1 MNFFRKIF
9 RSKKRSRAH
18 TDAQRYVND
27 YNEARGYY
35 NNADDKGDYRISRD
49 DAFLP
54 PRFPEANTN
63 RPMSAPPS
71 PIGISDYPTYN
82 FRTGHSAVS
91 RLPDN
96 VLHRI
101 FTFVC
106 PHATDHSYLSAE
118 ETATEAGCMLC
129 DMRDLARCGTVN
141 RRWHRIAEPLQYTS
155 IRLDS
160 VHYCG
165 LEEELENKRK
175 RGSFFQKK
183 HEAPVEVPEMRMR
196 LLYRTFQENER
207 IACLVQYL
215 RVPYM
220 TRETCIAD
228 HARLVSLTPEMRYC
242 DMAEGVFSDDN
253 TCVGLKAILYARCPE
268 LRKMTWTTG
277 SEKNFADLWQQQ
289 PWRNLEVVKLDSM
302 RIENG
307 DLLRVLNS
315 LPALHDLTLKS
326 LPWITDNIF
335 TPTFTNGFPALQ
347 TLILDDLETLSSAAL
362 LSYLSRPIVS
372 ASLTSLSILNTPLPP
387 GSLAAIL
394 LASTSLESLHYAT
407 TVTRAFS
414 DSSPEPLRSIS
425 LRKLHYEIT
434 PCPSV
439 KGLSTPTPSYYHYL
453 ASSILS
459 QSLPSL
465 SSLFVR
471 ESEFVDRLEGHLVS
485 FEVPLTVH
493 TKSADHLDW
502 SKYLIPATSDPSS
515 SANGPNH
522 AGLEVKAVWEM
533 PRNSLVADFGDKR
546 MSGFLQAW
554 GEGELL
560 VPPSPGFRRD
570 PVGSRPGSRG
580 SEYGRDQPSPG
591 PRLMLA
597 VPGSPRQGGF
607 GGLVMPSP
615 GFGKKERRGS
625 RQDLWR

>member
-63 RPMSAPPS
+63 RPM
-71 PIGISDYPTYN
+71 I
-82 FRTGHSAVS
+82 S

-96 VLHRI
+96 VLERI

-165 LEEELENKRK
+165 LEEELETKRK

-289 PWRNLEVVKLDSM
+289 PWRNLEVVKLDGM

-335 TPTFTNGFPALQ
+335 TPTFTGGFPALQ
-347 TLILDDLETLSSAAL
+347 TLVLDDLETLSADAL
-362 LSYLSRPIVS
+362 LGYLNRPIVS
-372 ASLTSLSILNTPLPP
+372 ASLTNLSILNTPLQP

-394 LASTSLESLHYAT
+394 LAATSLESLHYAT

-414 DSSPEPLRSIS
+414 DLSPEPLRSLS

-465 SSLFVR
+465 SSLYVR
-471 ESEFVDRLEGHLVS
+471 ESEF
-485 FEVPLTVH
+485 VPLTVH

-502 SKYLIPATSDPSS
+502 SKYLIPVTSNPSPS
-515 SANGPNH
+515 H
-522 AGLEVKAVWEM
+522 TGLEVKAVWEM

-560 VPPSPGFRRD
+560 VPPFTWVPERPRR
-570 PVGSRPGSRG
+570 
-580 SEYGRDQPSPG
+580 
-591 PRLMLA
+591 
-597 VPGSPRQGGF
+597 
-607 GGLVMPSP
+607 
-615 GFGKKERRGS
+615 K
-625 RQDLWR
+625 

>member
-18 TDAQRYVND
+18 TDAQRYVSD

-35 NNADDKGDYRISRD
+35 NNADDKGDYKISRD

-63 RPMSAPPS
+63 RPM
-71 PIGISDYPTYN
+71 I
-82 FRTGHSAVS
+82 S

-96 VLHRI
+96 VLDRI

-165 LEEELENKRK
+165 LEEELETKRK

-242 DMAEGVFSDDN
+242 DMAEGVYSDDN

-335 TPTFTNGFPALQ
+335 TPTFAGSFPALQ

-362 LSYLSRPIVS
+362 LSYLNRPIVS

-387 GSLAAIL
+387 GSLASIL
-394 LASTSLESLHYAT
+394 LAATSLESLHYAT

-414 DSSPEPLRSIS
+414 DSSPEPLRSTS

-434 PCPSV
+434 PCASV
-439 KGLSTPTPSYYHYL
+439 KGLSTPPHQATTTTL

-459 QSLPSL
+459 QSLPQL
-465 SSLFVR
+465 CALYVR

-485 FEVPLTVH
+485 FSVPLTVH
-493 TKSADHLDW
+493 T
-502 SKYLIPATSDPSS
+502 
-515 SANGPNH
+515 N
-522 AGLEVKAVWEM
+522 
-533 PRNSLVADFGDKR
+533 
-546 MSGFLQAW
+546 GFLQAW

-580 SEYGRDQPSPG
+580 SEYGRDQQSPG